1 MKICPVCNARCFD
14 DMEVCY
20 GCLHR
25 FAQELGSEA
34 LEMMG
39 DQAPLTEPKPEG
51 FPVVFGRSEE
61 VKEREFSQ
69 ADGAEKV
76 ATASGGEAPSARTGV
91 EQPRQSVMTVP
102 AVTVC
107 GAAFGGRPDQNDLP
121 AQQGEGEGRED
132 CEAEVDR
139 LVLRIEMPRHVRGI
153 SIAYE

>member
-25 FAQELGSEA
+25 FAQEPGSEA

-51 FPVVFGRSEE
+51 FPVVFGRSGEA
-61 VKEREFSQ
+61 KERGVSQ
-69 ADGAEKV
+69 ADGADKA
-76 ATASGGEAPSARTGV
+76 ATASDGKASCGRVGA
-91 EQPRQSVMTVP
+91 EQHRRSVMTVP

-121 AQQGEGEGRED
+121 VQQGEGEGRED
-132 CEAEVDR
+132 CEAETDR
-139 LVLRIEMPRHVRGI
+139 LVLRIEMPRTCRSI